1 MAEVEKDEEHGGL
14 NLKGKPLLFSGKL
27 RVYSL
32 STANDAYRCDRVH
45 RARYLVAIL
54 LKYGNLSGFLSI
66 GCCN

>member
-32 STANDAYRCDRVH
+32 STANDAYRFDRVT
-45 RARYLVAIL
+45 LQL
-54 LKYGNLSGFLSI
+54 L
-66 GCCN
+66 